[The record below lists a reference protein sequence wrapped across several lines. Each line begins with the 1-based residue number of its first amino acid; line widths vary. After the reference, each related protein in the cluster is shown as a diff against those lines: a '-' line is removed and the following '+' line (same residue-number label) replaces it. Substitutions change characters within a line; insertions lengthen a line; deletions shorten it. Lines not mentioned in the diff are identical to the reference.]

1 MSAKTAAAVAAPSL
15 GPAVITIFGQ
25 DVPLLAYGLACT
37 AMILARF
44 IAPPAA
50 RKLTR
55 RQEAALTVL
64 LAIVLFLVVTGAFT
78 STPLAVGMAVTW
90 GIGLGF
96 SGLLVVEFFGT
107 RVMAMLEA
115 MTGAKREPPSGSD
128 GPTGP

>member
-1 MSAKTAAAVAAPSL
+1 MSAKEAVAAATPSL
-15 GPAVITIFGQ
+15 GPAIITLFGQ
-25 DVPLLAYGLACT
+25 DVPLLAYGLACA

-64 LAIVLFLVVTGAFT
+64 LGIVLFLLVTGAFT
-78 STPLAVGMAVTW
+78 SSPLAVGMSVVW

-115 MTGAKREPPSGSD
+115 MTGGKREPPGGSD
-128 GPTGP
+128 GPAGT